1 MAVLANLIAQVKANE
16 VAQNEL
22 AIANKINAQL
32 PQPPELDE
40 HTQLLLAPFVQWCSS
55 VGVRHLPAA
64 PATCA
69 MFIMSQ
75 AKVGIAPER
84 IAAEAQA
91 IELLHDQCGLANPM
105 QTRAARWA
113 LELKIEPPRSWPKE
127 EKAMFAHLPVQI
139 RNIITAREN
148 DRERA
153 LRRAQNSYAELKK
166 LLRLQTA
173 PDETKSVEVTNVKEN
188 ENHG

>member
-113 LELKIEPPRSWPKE
+113 LEQVLKIKLPRSWPKE
-127 EKAMFAHLPVQI
+127 SKAMFTHLPAQI
-139 RNIITAREN
+139 RHIIVAREN

-153 LRRAQNSYAELKK
+153 LRRGQNEIAEIKA
-166 LLRLQTA
+166 TMPA
-173 PDETKSVEVTNVKEN
+173 DNTTNEKDVQE
-188 ENHG
+188 HGQEKR

>member
-1 MAVLANLIAQVKANE
+1 
-16 VAQNEL
+16 
-22 AIANKINAQL
+22 
-32 PQPPELDE
+32 
-40 HTQLLLAPFVQWCSS
+40 
-55 VGVRHLPAA
+55 
-64 PATCA
+64 
-69 MFIMSQ
+69 
-75 AKVGIAPER
+75 
-84 IAAEAQA
+84 
-91 IELLHDQCGLANPM
+91 
-105 QTRAARWA
+105 
-113 LELKIEPPRSWPKE
+113 
-127 EKAMFAHLPVQI
+127 MFAHLPVQI